1 MRTSAA
7 LRLAAS
13 GAAALL
19 AAPAIAAAGEEELL
33 ERIEQLELR
42 IQDLEASQPPAPS
55 TGAGAGGGGW
65 TRHLRLGGSANA
77 GYFGGEP
84 DSLFEPD
91 AFQIW
96 DARLF
101 LDAQLG
107 DDVSVAEHTVFRNVG
122 FFFEW
127 DLVRLGSLENRVGEM
142 YADFQGFLDSDA
154 LSFQLGRFQIPVGE
168 AYLRYSQ
175 GYAKQPF
182 VSNAVGGPWWW
193 DEGVRFYGSSPEHGV
208 GYVSSISNG
217 STPFNEY
224 GGDGTQLT
232 LKLFWRPLS
241 WLYVS
246 ASGLRTGQLGSST
259 TPASGAL
266 WLGESWARAFGASSS
281 VPNYQDSVEVVDG
294 PNQLDQTWLAAG
306 DVVLDFAEKARI
318 WLAYGRYTIDSRGG
332 EAYDRVLHYWIAE
345 AILRGAWLSR
355 PLAPFYLGVRANALG
370 TFDGDAG
377 YLLDFRRSSQLGFN
391 MESLTAYSTVLGWDL
406 TSNLRLRVEYTFQD
420 IDLVRGVSLAVADAA
435 RRADFFAIELGA
447 SF

>member
-1 MRTSAA
+1 MRTSVAR
-7 LRLAAS
+7 RLLAC

-19 AAPAIAAAGEEELL
+19 GAPLVAAADEEVLL

-42 IQDLEASQPPAPS
+42 IRDLEASQPPAPNS
-55 TGAGAGGGGW
+55 GSGGGGW

-77 GYFGGEP
+77 GYFGGQR
-84 DSLFEPD
+84 DSLFDPD
-91 AFQIW
+91 AFLIW
-96 DARLF
+96 DARVF

-107 DDVSVAEHTVFRNVG
+107 EDVSVGERTLFRNVG

-127 DLVRLGSLENRVGEM
+127 DLVRLGNLENRVGEL

-154 LSFQLGRFQIPVGE
+154 LNFQLGRFQIPVGE

-175 GYAKQPF
+175 GYARQPF

-193 DEGVRFYGSSPEHGV
+193 DEGMRFYGSSSEHGF

-224 GGDGTQLT
+224 AGDGTQVT
-232 LKLFWRPLS
+232 LKLFYRPLP

-246 ASGLRTGQLGSST
+246 ASGLRTGQLGSSEA
-259 TPASGAL
+259 PANGAL
-266 WLGESWARAFGASSS
+266 WLGESWARAFGANSA
-281 VPNYQDSVEVVDG
+281 VANYQDGVEVLDG
-294 PNQLDQTWLAAG
+294 PNQLDQTWLAGG
-306 DVVLDFAEKARI
+306 DVVLDFTDKARI

-332 EAYDRVLHYWIAE
+332 SSYDRVLHYWIAE
-345 AILRGAWLSR
+345 AVLRGAWLSR

-370 TFDGDAG
+370 TYDGDAG
-377 YLLDFRRSSQLGFN
+377 YLLDSRRSAQLGYN
-391 MESLTAYSTVLGWDL
+391 MESLTAYSAVLGWDL
-406 TSNLRLRVEYTFQD
+406 TSNLRLRAEYTIQD
-420 IDLVRGVSLAVADAA
+420 IDLVRGVSQAMADAA
-435 RRADFFAIELGA
+435 RDADFFAIELGA